1 MPKEKVELSKFE
13 KIRKES
19 NRIKKIF
26 KDLDENKKKLVTP
39 LIDKAAFMSVTLDE
53 LQEQINDEGCVSEY
67 KNGENQ
73 FGTKKSPEV
82 EIYLNM
88 SKNYANII
96 KQLTELVPASKRKNS
111 KLEELKKRK

>member
-53 LQEQINDEGCVSEY
+53 LQE
-67 KNGENQ
+67 K
-73 FGTKKSPEV
+73 
-82 EIYLNM
+82 
-88 SKNYANII
+88 
-96 KQLTELVPASKRKNS
+96 
-111 KLEELKKRK
+111 